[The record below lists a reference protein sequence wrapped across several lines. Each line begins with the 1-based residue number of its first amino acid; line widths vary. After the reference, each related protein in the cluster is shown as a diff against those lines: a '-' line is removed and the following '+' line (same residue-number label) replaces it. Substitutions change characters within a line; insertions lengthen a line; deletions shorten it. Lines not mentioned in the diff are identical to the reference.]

1 MKKEPTSEVSSAT
14 DPLDKEDQD
23 ALDRVTGSEHQ
34 GSAPVS
40 PAAEGP
46 QGSPAATPQSLMFA
60 GHVSTL
66 FNEFFLRR
74 FGPDKGLS
82 APLLTA
88 IQQDLALALDTY
100 FPNVEAK
107 PGMFAALAI
116 GGHFFA
122 CQAQVQKDSATPSA
136 SSDKAGA
143 EKPPSL
149 NISSDENRES

>member
-1 MKKEPTSEVSSAT
+1 MTTTTAPASSAT
-14 DPLDKEDQD
+14 EPLDKEDQD
-23 ALDRVTGSEHQ
+23 ALDRVTGSDNQ

-40 PAAEGP
+40 PAAGGP

-66 FNEFFLRR
+66 CNEFFVRR

-116 GGHFFA
+116 GGHFLA
-122 CQAQVQKDSATPSA
+122 CQAQARKETATPSG
-136 SSDKAGA
+136 SSDKAAA
-143 EKPPSL
+143 EKLPSSS
-149 NISSDENRES
+149 ISSDANRES